1 MPDPSADTA
10 SAPSSASSSTLQATP
25 ESSPRSDS
33 QRSDSPNSDTA
44 GAESSLASKAKS
56 ALSVEKM
63 ARGLGWFSI
72 ALGAWELLRP
82 RGTADAT
89 GSRRSSSLIQAYGL
103 RELTTGIG
111 LLTARDPEPWLWAR
125 VSGDALDLATLV
137 TDLRSPNPKARN
149 TALAI
154 AAVLGVTVIDAL
166 CAKAAHDQ
174 AQAPQE
180 PPRDYSDRVGM
191 ALSPE
196 EMRGSA
202 RDSLQVPADMQT
214 PSALRPYALDGSAA

>member
-1 MPDPSADTA
+1 MSEPSTDTA
-10 SAPSSASSSTLQATP
+10 FADVSLASSSADQDDPSLAG
-25 ESSPRSDS
+25 SPRSDGS
-33 QRSDSPNSDTA
+33 SPGAGDT
-44 GAESSLASKAKS
+44 ESNLSAKAKA
-56 ALSVEKM
+56 ALSVENM

-82 RGTADAT
+82 RSTADAT
-89 GSRRSSSLIQAYGL
+89 GSKSSSTLIKAYGL

-137 TDLRSPNPKARN
+137 TDLRSPHAKTRN
-149 TALAI
+149 TAIAI

-196 EMRGSA
+196 EMRGTA
-202 RDSLQVPADMQT
+202 RSSLQMPPDMQT
-214 PSALRPYALDGSAA
+214 PSALRPYALDSST

>member
-1 MPDPSADTA
+1 MSEPSTDTA
-10 SAPSSASSSTLQATP
+10 FADVSLASSSAELDDPSLAG
-25 ESSPRSDS
+25 SPRSDAS
-33 QRSDSPNSDTA
+33 SSGTSD
-44 GAESSLASKAKS
+44 AESNLGAKAKA
-56 ALSVEKM
+56 ALSVENV

-82 RGTADAT
+82 RSTADAT
-89 GSRRSSSLIQAYGL
+89 GSKSSSTLIKAYGL

-137 TDLRSPNPKARN
+137 TDLRSPHAKTRN
-149 TALAI
+149 TAIAI

-196 EMRGSA
+196 EMRGTA
-202 RDSLQVPADMQT
+202 RSSLQVAPDMQT
-214 PSALRPYALDGSAA
+214 PSALRPYALDSSSA

>member
-1 MPDPSADTA
+1 MSEPSTDTA
-10 SAPSSASSSTLQATP
+10 LADVSLASSSAELDDPSLAG
-25 ESSPRSDS
+25 SPRSDAS
-33 QRSDSPNSDTA
+33 SSGTSD
-44 GAESSLASKAKS
+44 AESNLGANKAKA
-56 ALSVEKM
+56 ALSVENV

-82 RGTADAT
+82 RGAADAT
-89 GSRRSSSLIQAYGL
+89 GSQRSSALIKAYGL

-137 TDLRSPNPKARN
+137 TDLRSPHAKTRN
-149 TALAI
+149 TAIAI
-154 AAVLGVTVIDAL
+154 AVVLGVTVIDAL

-196 EMRGSA
+196 EMRGTA
-202 RDSLQVPADMQT
+202 RSSLQVAPDMQT
-214 PSALRPYALDGSAA
+214 PSALRPYALDSSSA